1 MNNFHEL
8 FFSSPRRFQTNSKL
22 KPTIISEL
30 FGDCDYSS
38 DYINKDS
45 SYKLYEEDDKI
56 IYKCIAPSYEE
67 KDLDVKIDNKSL
79 NVKSTLDK
87 KEDLEFYCFA
97 DRSFKFKKDIDP
109 VTSFATLDK
118 GVLTVT
124 MPIKSSSKMTDVKF
138 I

>member
-8 FFSSPRRFQTNSKL
+8 FFSSPRRFQTNSTL

-30 FGDCDYSS
+30 FGDCDFSS
-38 DYINKDS
+38 SYINKDS
-45 SYKLYEEDDKI
+45 NYKLYEEDNKI
-56 IYKCIAPSYEE
+56 VYKCVAPLYEE
-67 KDLDVKIDNKSL
+67 KDLDIKIDNKSL
-79 NVKSTLDK
+79 NVKSNLK
-87 KEDLEFYCFA
+87 NKEELEFHCFS

-109 VTSFATLDK
+109 ISSFATLDK